1 MTVAPKYA
9 TLNLTM
15 NLASEI
21 NQKLDEIIKFK
32 REVKGVEEDYADPNF
47 ELEDVNTGEAVT
59 KEMVLNKASDKYNK
73 IIDDLNTLTNNGK
86 NCRDLFTNQYYV
98 NNFTQDKAIAEEERQ
113 ERLDKEIQKQIDSNN

>member
-1 MTVAPKYA
+1 
-9 TLNLTM
+9 M

-32 REVKGVEEDYADPNF
+32 REVKEVEDDYADPNF

-98 NNFTQDKAIAEEERQ
+98 NNFTQDKVIAEEEKQ
-113 ERLDKEIQKQIDSNN
+113 ERLDKEIQKQRDSNN